1 MNGMRSGSPEPTA
14 AAMQQQMAGL
24 AGAGMAAASGS
35 QSQLPQALQNLQRI
49 LQSQLASVS
58 PIQLQQAIQRQQ
70 VRYSPLPEKKNNMK
84 SWLDDTEK

>member
-14 AAMQQQMAGL
+14 AAMQQQLAGL
-24 AGAGMAAASGS
+24 AGAGMAAAGGS
-35 QSQLPQALQNLQRI
+35 QPQLPQALQNLQRI

-70 VRYSPLPEKKNNMK
+70 VRFGLLPEKLYKK
-84 SWLDDTEK
+84 LVT